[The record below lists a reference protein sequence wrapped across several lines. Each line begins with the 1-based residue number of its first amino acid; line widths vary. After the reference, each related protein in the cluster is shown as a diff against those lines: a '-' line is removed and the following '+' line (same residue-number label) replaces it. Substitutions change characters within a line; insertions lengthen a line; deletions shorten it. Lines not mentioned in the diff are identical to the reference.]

1 MLSPVWGPETPG
13 PRARQGDEHRRGRGY
28 RSVMGQT
35 VASGFPHVWAD
46 GKPFSEPLSPRR
58 SDDSLGS
65 LVGPLPA
72 ASRQPRQTAVSPGV
86 SAVGGQC
93 PCCQGRPGR
102 LVHRGGPWQGL
113 PRQPVT
119 CCLWDL
125 GQGPQLSELWFP
137 HLQNG
142 DRGQKPPPGERV
154 RWHKHAQSLAWRPV
168 REHHVENVKP
178 QAPHSGGGGRSFA
191 AGGALG
197 PAVFTDSFVSI

>member
-1 MLSPVWGPETPG
+1 MLSPVWGPEMPG

-142 DRGQKPPPGERV
+142 NGKKRP
-154 RWHKHAQSLAWRPV
+154 SL
-168 REHHVENVKP
+168 
-178 QAPHSGGGGRSFA
+178 GGGWETSKMTRCRVSTRSSSWHAGRGWPHGHWLMS
-191 AGGALG
+191 GVT
-197 PAVFTDSFVSI
+197 PH